1 MRVSKITLDQGEFPK
16 DNAEKYKRER
26 DDARRQ
32 RDQLDRRVEEL
43 KVQLDLLTSI
53 DGVTADPPKWL
64 TPKKSTGAKGIANL
78 MLSDLHLDEVVVPE
92 QMNWVNAYNR
102 EIALFRLQRTFE
114 KAIQHPR
121 DYLSG
126 IKTEGFGLWLGGD
139 IFSGNIH
146 EELKNTNE
154 VPIMASVDFWVD
166 PFVAGMKMLAD
177 HYGKVHVASVVG
189 NHGRNTHK
197 AIMKNRVE
205 DNFDWLFARILYREL
220 KHDPRFTWSIP
231 LTADVVCQQ
240 YDTRILMTHGDQ
252 FRGGSGISGIYTP
265 ISLGMFRKGQNYASV
280 DNPFDHAIMGHFHQ
294 YLVGRNWT
302 INGSAKGYDEYAAI
316 SNFGFEV
323 PQQAMWITTPER
335 GVTWQFAIQP
345 SDRKYEK
352 W

>member
-1 MRVSKITLDQGEFPK
+1 MPTLDDDLEP
-16 DNAEKYKRER
+16 AEDRRTSRYKSER
-26 DDARRQ
+26 DNYRRALEQ
-32 RDQLDRRVEEL
+32 SEKALQALQA
-43 KVQLDLLTSI
+43 KCDLLTSI
-53 DGVTADPPKWL
+53 DGVKSEPPNWL
-64 TPKKSTGAKGIANL
+64 TPKRRVKSHGIANL
-78 MLSDLHLDEVVVPE
+78 MLSDLHLYEVVKPSH
-92 QMNWVNAYNR
+92 MNWVNSYNR
-102 EIALFRLQRTFE
+102 EIALYRLQRTFE
-114 KAIQHPR
+114 KAIEHTK
-121 DYLSG
+121 DYLTG
-126 IKTEGFGLWLGGD
+126 VTVDGFGLWLGGD

-154 VPIMASVDFWVD
+154 VPIMASIDFWVD

-177 HYGKVHVASVVG
+177 HYGKVHVANVVG

-197 AIMKNRVE
+197 PVMKNRVE
-205 DNFDWLFARILYREL
+205 DNFDWLFARILQREL
-220 KHDPRFTWSIP
+220 SSDSRFTWSIP
-231 LTADVVCQQ
+231 LTADVICQQ

-265 ISLGMFRKGQNYASV
+265 ISLGMFRKGQNYAQV
-280 DNPFDHAIMGHFHQ
+280 DDPFDHAIMGHFHQ

-302 INGSAKGYDEYAAI
+302 INGSMKGYDGYAAI

-345 SDRKYEK
+345 SSKKHEG